1 MSLKILLFSRRKWDS
16 AELELDR
23 VWIGRE
29 EEGGCPESVPGL
41 CHQFLVI
48 TKFNDYAEPSL
59 THRPLSAST
68 VVGAEMQRGRVDLA
82 VLWERRVHSVSA
94 GELALMTVL
103 SPVPIC
109 SGILL
114 PFIS

>member
-1 MSLKILLFSRRKWDS
+1 MKRQAFILHFREELIMSLKILLFSRRKWDS

-48 TKFNDYAEPSL
+48 TKFHDYAEPSL
-59 THRPLSAST
+59 TLSSPHPPAALS
-68 VVGAEMQRGRVDLA
+68 QHCRGR
-82 VLWERRVHSVSA
+82 
-94 GELALMTVL
+94 
-103 SPVPIC
+103 
-109 SGILL
+109 
-114 PFIS
+114 